1 MPADYNQVV
10 SEKISINTGRRVLIP
25 IEQTLECAQTIQSY
39 FKTIKQLN
47 DQVIFVHIIKP
58 KSINSL
64 MGMRIPN
71 TPALVGTQL
80 QIDRESLVQ
89 AKSLCGDYV
98 RRAATHGIPARGFVY
113 VDSQPSAKLVRLIQ
127 SHKADLVLLMSPE
140 RRRSLM
146 EKYVLKHTPV
156 PVAVVPENI

>member
-1 MPADYNQVV
+1 
-10 SEKISINTGRRVLIP
+10 
-25 IEQTLECAQTIQSY
+25 
-39 FKTIKQLN
+39 
-47 DQVIFVHIIKP
+47 
-58 KSINSL
+58 

-98 RRAATHGIPARGFVY
+98 RRAVAHGIQAQGYVY
-113 VDSQPSAKLVRLIQ
+113 VNSQPSAKLVRLIQ

-140 RRRSLM
+140 RRQSLVD
-146 EKYVLKHTPV
+146 KYVLKHTPV
-156 PVAVVPENI
+156 PLTVVPSHI